1 MLFWQQLHTMFKPKC
16 LLRQIVCLQTARA
29 ATLEKHYSSQ
39 HNMLTA
45 ALADMHN
52 SLGQVKQG
60 AAATADHFKDFQVGS
75 DIEQPHAES
84 LHGELFLATLN

>member
-1 MLFWQQLHTMFKPKC
+1 M
-16 LLRQIVCLQTARA
+16 CLQAAKA
-29 ATLEKHYSSQ
+29 ATLEKHYCSQ
-39 HNMLTA
+39 HNRLTA
-45 ALADMHN
+45 ALAHMHD
-52 SLGQVKQG
+52 SLGEVKQD